1 MAVVSMSVWRPVRG
15 RTAEFAAQVGQA
27 KAIHERLGASAGI
40 WQPVAGGQAGTFTYT
55 LMFDDM
61 AAYGNFAK
69 ASAEDPEWMSFW
81 MGIQGDPTAEAVETI
96 LASEVPL
103 G

>member
-1 MAVVSMSVWRPVRG
+1 MDTR
-15 RTAEFAAQVGQA
+15 
-27 KAIHERLGASAGI
+27 
-40 WQPVAGGQAGTFTYT
+40 TYT
-55 LMFDDM
+55 VMFDDM
-61 AAYGNFAK
+61 VAYGNFAK